1 MCRAIIGV
9 RGIGGAPDEA
19 DHHAARSSPRAP
31 NMTRI
36 ALAVALLA
44 VSALAASAQAGERS
58 AERLH
63 SSPGIFLLVAILS
76 LCICPTKT
84 FAGPITVEPDRLY
97 AKVHNWR
104 ISTARFGVGCI
115 AIFPYGPWNEISI
128 GGEKWDELA
137 LIVTLERQK
146 FSGNLDDESDVN
158 SIELVLDDK
167 RWGGLDPYGY
177 RGTAGVVLSANKQI
191 VAKLATAPTLKLTER
206 GSLKLKV
213 PLRNTGESLK
223 KLAECFK
230 RTR

>member
-1 MCRAIIGV
+1 MV
-9 RGIGGAPDEA
+9 R
-19 DHHAARSSPRAP
+19 
-31 NMTRI
+31 
-36 ALAVALLA
+36 L
-44 VSALAASAQAGERS
+44 SAFS
-58 AERLH
+58 
-63 SSPGIFLLVAILS
+63 ILC
-76 LCICPTKT
+76 LT
-84 FAGPITVEPDRLY
+84 FAATNALTVEPDRLY

-115 AIFPYGPWNEISI
+115 AVFPYGSRTEISI
-128 GGEKWDELA
+128 GGEKWDDLS

-158 SIELVLDDK
+158 FIELVLDDK
-167 RWGGLDPYGY
+167 RWGGLEPYGY

-213 PLRNTGESLK
+213 PLRNTGEALK

-230 RTR
+230 RNR